1 MPESQ
6 KVTLAVLKEQ
16 VHNLKES
23 LNDHKQELDQ
33 IEKTVDELSDY
44 INDLDK
50 MIAWYKGIAV
60 ALTTLVAVFT
70 FLVKEWDKIKSFI
83 GFIL

>member
-16 VHNLKES
+16 VNNLKES

-33 IEKTVDELSDY
+33 IDKTVNELSDY

-50 MIAWYKGIAV
+50 TIAWYKGIAI
-60 ALTTLVAVFT
+60 ALTTLVAILT
-70 FLVKEWDKIKSFI
+70 FLIREWDKIKNFI